1 MRKSKMLSKFRSGS
15 FARVCGLGHYL
26 PFFVRHAAHAGY
38 DGIWLDLEHRAMDPR
53 EAQSILALCHYNN
66 IDCMLRPATLEPAQL
81 YRHLEDGATGF
92 MMPLI
97 TDTDSARRAV
107 EAVKFPPLGNRGV
120 DGAGLD
126 GDYTLSAWNPA
137 IDYFQEANRETLL
150 VIEIETVEAAD
161 HMDEIAALEGVDVLF
176 IGPGDLGRRLAVADE
191 ELKRTVPDVV
201 QQLSE
206 VARRHGKAWGIATG
220 SLEDLRRYRD
230 LGAQL
235 VPWGGDFH
243 LARVLQQCSQDLDQ
257 ILSQ

>member
-1 MRKSKMLSKFRSGS
+1 MRKSKMLSKFRKGA

-38 DGIWLDLEHRAMDPR
+38 DGIWLDLEHRAMDAR
-53 EAQSILALCHYNN
+53 EVQSLLSFCHYND
-66 IDCMLRPATLEPAQL
+66 IDCMLRPATLEPAEL
-81 YRHLEDGATGF
+81 YRYLEDGATGF

-97 TDTDSARRAV
+97 TDTESARRAV

-126 GDYTLSAWNPA
+126 GDYTLGARDPEV
-137 IDYFQEANRETLL
+137 DYFEEANRETLL

-161 HMDEIAALEGVDVLF
+161 HMEEIAALDGVDALF
-176 IGPGDLGRRLAVADE
+176 IGPGDLGRRLSVADE
-191 ELKRTVPDVV
+191 QPKRTVPDVV

-220 SLEDLRRYRD
+220 SLEDLTRYRE

-235 VPWGGDFH
+235 VPWGGDFS
-243 LARVLQQCSQDLDQ
+243 LVRILKQCSLDLDR
-257 ILSQ
+257 ILGE

>member
-1 MRKSKMLSKFRSGS
+1 MRKSKMLSKFRRGA

-53 EAQSILALCHYNN
+53 EVQSMLALCHYNN
-66 IDCMLRPATLEPAQL
+66 VDCMLRPATLEPAVL
-81 YRHLEDGATGF
+81 YRYLEDGATGF

-97 TDTDSARRAV
+97 TDPASARRAV
-107 EAVKFPPLGNRGV
+107 EAVKFSPLGNRGV

-126 GDYTLSAWNPA
+126 GDYTLAAWDPEV
-137 IDYFQEANRETLL
+137 DYCEEANRETLL

-161 HMDEIAALEGVDVLF
+161 HIEEIAALDGVDALF
-176 IGPGDLGRRLAVADE
+176 IGPGDLARRLSVADGE
-191 ELKRTVPDVV
+191 SKRTVPDVV

-220 SLEDLRRYRD
+220 SIEDLERYRQ

-243 LARVLQQCSQDLDQ
+243 LLRVLQQCSQDLDK
-257 ILSQ
+257 ILNE